1 MNRRPSTDRTRLARR
16 PGYTL
21 IEVLL
26 ALGLSGLLMILVYAS
41 MQYYWQLDTSG
52 RIDMERGQ
60 LARTIIRRMEM
71 DIRSITYKPP
81 QQTATAD
88 SGEQAADEGAG
99 NTQSGSDTDANP
111 QTSTLDIVE
120 EQSTMISD
128 VHLIGTS
135 QQLEMIVLR
144 PTRNR
149 TGSYEDELFAQR
161 ESDRRKV
168 GYLFSAS
175 GPAGV
180 PGLYY
185 RNVDQQIEYSMEL
198 QGSSVDPLSEYE
210 LLVPELTGLQFQ
222 YLDGTTNSWVDAW
235 HSRDMAGLPRAIKI
249 TFQFLP
255 ASASDSDRLRQSR
268 TSASTEVYQ
277 TVVQIPLSEVPLEL

>member
-1 MNRRPSTDRTRLARR
+1 MIRLHSRVSIRPNHRA
-16 PGYTL
+16 GYTL
-21 IEVLL
+21 LEVLL
-26 ALGLSGLLMILVYAS
+26 ALGLSGLLMVLVYGS
-41 MQYYWQLDTSG
+41 MQYYWQLETSG
-52 RIDMERGQ
+52 RIDTERGQ

-71 DIRSITYKPP
+71 DIRSLTYKPP
-81 QQTATAD
+81 QQTATD
-88 SGEQAADEGAG
+88 SSEQAADEGAG
-99 NTQSGSDTDANP
+99 NTQSGSSTDAAT
-111 QTSTLDIVE
+111 QSESIDLVQEEST
-120 EQSTMISD
+120 TISD

-149 TGSYEDELFAQR
+149 TGTIEDELFASR

-168 GYLFSAS
+168 GYLFSTS

-185 RNVDQQIEYSMEL
+185 RNVDQQMEYTMEL
-198 QGSSVDPLSEYE
+198 QGTSADPLSEYE
-210 LLVPELTGLQFQ
+210 LLVPELANLEFQ
-222 YLDGTTNSWVDAW
+222 YLDGSTNAWVDAW

-255 ASASDSDRLRQSR
+255 ASASDSGRLRQSR

-277 TVVQIPLSEVPLEL
+277 TVVQLPLSEVPLEL

>member
-1 MNRRPSTDRTRLARR
+1 MIALHSRNTTTNSPR
-16 PGYTL
+16 GYTL

-26 ALGLSGLLMILVYAS
+26 ALGLSGLLMVMVYAS
-41 MQYYWQLDTSG
+41 MQYYWQLETSG
-52 RIDMERGQ
+52 KIDMERGQ
-60 LARTIIRRMEM
+60 LARTIVRRMEM
-71 DIRSITYKPP
+71 DIRSITYKAP
-81 QQTATAD
+81 QQTTAD

-99 NTQSGSDTDANP
+99 NTQSGSS
-111 QTSTLDIVE
+111 TSTTPQSGSIDVVE
-120 EQSTMISD
+120 EQSTTISD
-128 VHLIGTS
+128 VHLIGTA

-149 TGSYEDELFAQR
+149 TGSYEDALFASR

-185 RNVDQQIEYSMEL
+185 RNADQLIEYSMEL
-198 QGSSVDPLSEYE
+198 QGSSVDPLSQYE
-210 LLVPELTGLQFQ
+210 LLVPELANLQFQ
-222 YLDGTTNSWVDAW
+222 YLDGTSNSWVDAW
-235 HSRDMAGLPRAIKI
+235 NSRDMAGLPRAIKI

-255 ASASDSDRLRQSR
+255 ASASSSNRLRQSH
-268 TSASTEVYQ
+268 TSPSTEVFQ
-277 TVVQIPLSEVPLEL
+277 TVVQLPLSEVPLEL